1 MWLDIKRRIT
11 KSELFTR
18 ILTEIETTNGAVKM
32 ASATFQL
39 VQAPDFN
46 VNVKKNNNR
55 TFPPFSLL
63 II

>member
-1 MWLDIKRRIT
+1 VGYKRRKTT
-11 KSELFTR
+11 KSELFTK

-46 VNVKKNNNR
+46 VNLKK
-55 TFPPFSLL
+55 
-63 II
+63 